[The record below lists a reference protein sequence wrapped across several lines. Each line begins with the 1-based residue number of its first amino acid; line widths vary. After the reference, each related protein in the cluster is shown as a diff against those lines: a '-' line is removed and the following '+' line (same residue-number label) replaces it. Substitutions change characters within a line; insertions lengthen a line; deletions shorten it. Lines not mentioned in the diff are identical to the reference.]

1 MAEIKPYGGDAA
13 KKEQVRTMFDRIAF
27 RYDFLNRLLSFGID
41 RGWRRKTVRMVASGR
56 PAAILDLATGTGDLA
71 IGLARANPAATVTGA
86 DLSPDMLAVGRRKI
100 EKKKIG
106 NIAGMIEAD
115 GERLPFPEA
124 SFDAVTIGFGI
135 RNFENI
141 PAGLSE
147 MFRVLKPG
155 GRVYVLEFAMP
166 KGKIFGAL
174 YHFYFRRMLPFIG
187 GLFTGE
193 YKAYRY
199 LQRSVEDFPY
209 GDRFVPL
216 MRDAGFDGIAQ
227 TVLTRGLTIIY
238 NGQKPL

>member
-1 MAEIKPYGGDAA
+1 MAQVKPYGEKAA

-41 RGWRRKTVRMVASGR
+41 RGWRRKMVRMVTAGR